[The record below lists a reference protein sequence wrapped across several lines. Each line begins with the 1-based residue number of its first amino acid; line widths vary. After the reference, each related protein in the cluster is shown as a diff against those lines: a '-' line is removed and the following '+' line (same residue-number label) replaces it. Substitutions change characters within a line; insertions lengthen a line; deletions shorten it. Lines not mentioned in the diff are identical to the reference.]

1 VGGGEADMQVRLRV
15 LTRLTGPEARLCE
28 KSVLFFVC
36 NCGRCNSS
44 SSSLSRSQI
53 EEAMTTM
60 MMAGSSSADL
70 GREQLGDVFLEN

>member
-1 VGGGEADMQVRLRV
+1 VGAGVADMQVRLRV

-44 SSSLSRSQI
+44 SSLSRSQI
-53 EEAMTTM
+53 EEAM
-60 MMAGSSSADL
+60 MAGSSSADR